1 MKLEQL
7 LSAPEEGLAIGV
19 LRQVVDDL
27 RRFQNASGE
36 LERELYRDAYR
47 WISENDFSW
56 PYSFINICKL
66 LDVPPEVLRT
76 ELLADAALSPL
87 RYWCKVGA
95 RFGRC
100 CRASVASAFTPSRHF
115 HRTVVAP
122 QPTHS

>member
-1 MKLEQL
+1 MKIEQL

-27 RRFQNASGE
+27 RRFRNASGD

-47 WISENDFSW
+47 WISESDFDW

-66 LDVPPEVLRT
+66 LDVPPELLRA
-76 ELLADAALSPL
+76 ELLADAALSPF
-87 RYWCKVGA
+87 RYWCKTGA

-100 CRASVASAFTPSRHF
+100 CRASLSSAFARSRDRYRAAF
-115 HRTVVAP
+115 VP
-122 QPTHS
+122 QLTHS